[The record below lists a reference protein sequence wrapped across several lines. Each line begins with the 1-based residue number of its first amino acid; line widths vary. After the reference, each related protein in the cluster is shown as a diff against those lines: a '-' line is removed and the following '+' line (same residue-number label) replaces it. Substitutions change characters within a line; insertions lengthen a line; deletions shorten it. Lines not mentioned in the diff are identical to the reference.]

1 MTGFEIQEKYE
12 EAIIKNDYKTLDSFV
27 DTLKEAFEIDELE
40 AETFEDDAFN
50 ELLNA
55 VMRLGEK
62 WA

>member
-12 EAIIKNDYKTLDSFV
+12 EAIIKNDYKILDDFV
-27 DTLKEAFEIDELE
+27 NLLKEVYDISDLE
-40 AETFEDDAFN
+40 TDTFEDDAFN
-50 ELLNA
+50 ELLGA

>member
-27 DTLKEAFEIDELE
+27 DTLKEVFEIDKLE
-40 AETFEDDAFN
+40 ADTFEDDAFS
-50 ELLNA
+50 EILNA

>member
-27 DTLKEAFEIDELE
+27 DTLKEVFEINELE
-40 AETFEDDAFN
+40 ADTFEDDAFS
-50 ELLNA
+50 EILNA

>member
-27 DTLKEAFEIDELE
+27 DTLKEVFEIDELE
-40 AETFEDDAFN
+40 ADTFEDDAFS
-50 ELLNA
+50 EILNA

-62 WA
+62 WT

>member
-12 EAIIKNDYKTLDSFV
+12 EAIIKNDYKILDSFV
-27 DTLKEAFEIDELE
+27 DTLKEVFEIDELE

-50 ELLNA
+50 EILNA

>member
-12 EAIIKNDYKTLDSFV
+12 EAIIKNDYKTLDAFV
-27 DTLKEAFEIDELE
+27 ETLKEVFEIDELE
-40 AETFEDDAFN
+40 TDTFEDDAFN
-50 ELLNA
+50 ELLGA